1 MKLTTTEKIH
11 VIMKRQNMSLT
22 ELAKKTDQSRQNL
35 SNKMS
40 RDNFSEN
47 DLRLIANAL
56 ECDVMISFI
65 DRESGEPII

>member
-1 MKLTTTEKIH
+1 MKLTTSEKINI
-11 VIMKRQNMSLT
+11 IMKRQNMNMT

-56 ECDVMISFI
+56 ECDLRIQFV
-65 DRESGEPII
+65 DRETGEPII

>member
-1 MKLTTTEKIH
+1 MKLTTSEKINI
-11 VIMKRQNMSLT
+11 IMKRQNMSMT

-56 ECDVMISFI
+56 ECDLRIQFV
-65 DRESGEPII
+65 DRETGEPII